1 MKTNFPGLES
11 WCVSAIYTRV
21 LVVCSVGGRSK
32 GWCLQP
38 KPFPLHTNSSVLSAH
53 AKCTPVLVMAY
64 ILQELCSIIT
74 SYLHAHSAHS
84 CCHSMRVG
92 ILVNSSFIQVESL
105 PPERNYSFAHSVH
118 SCCRGMLVGIL
129 VKTVH
134 SFRSSHLFPKRDHP
148 SFCGM

>member
-1 MKTNFPGLES
+1 MFPPSIHVCLPF
-11 WCVSAIYTRV
+11 AV
-21 LVVCSVGGRSK
+21 LVEGVRGGAFSRS
-32 GWCLQP
+32 LSL
-38 KPFPLHTNSSVLSAH
+38 FTTSSALSAH

-74 SYLHAHSAHS
+74 SYLHPHSAHS

-92 ILVNSSFIQVESL
+92 ILVNSILVNSSFIQVESL
-105 PPERNYSFAHSVH
+105 PPERNYSFAHSTH
-118 SCCRGMLVGIL
+118 SCCCGMLVGIL